1 MFIIA
6 SAMQK
11 DFHNHA
17 TLEMLKNIPD
27 MTWTPSIPHRFAG
40 MSEESLRGM
49 LLPKGKQAY
58 FEKTTLVG
66 AAPAA
71 FNWQDAAPECMVVRD
86 QGQCGSCWA
95 FSSVGPFSDNRCFS
109 KKDAT
114 RVIYSEQYMVSCDSN
129 NLGCNGGYLT
139 MDQYFLKKTGVPTDK
154 CVSYKSGSKGVT
166 GKCPTTCDDKSPIV
180 LVKSTKFED
189 VCTNEESIKVG
200 LTQGALQTAFTV
212 YSDFMYYNG
221 SCTTIRAL
229 IRLHDLDTQVKSEI
243 MIFSFYIGIY
253 DHNIC
258 YIAITNEKI
267 APEPV
272 RSVPPPHMNREFQ
285 FNSEIRQRHANL
297 YGRQSN

>member
-221 SCTTIRAL
+221 
-229 IRLHDLDTQVKSEI
+229 
-243 MIFSFYIGIY
+243 GIY
-253 DHNIC
+253 QHKSGSVEGGHAVTFVGYGEENGVK
-258 YIAITNEKI
+258 YWVVRNSWGTSWGEKGYFRMI
-267 APEPV
+267 RGINDCSIEDQCFLT
-272 RSVPPPHMNREFQ
+272 SV
-285 FNSEIRQRHANL
+285 
-297 YGRQSN
+297 

>member
-221 SCTTIRAL
+221 
-229 IRLHDLDTQVKSEI
+229 
-243 MIFSFYIGIY
+243 GIY
-253 DHNIC
+253 QHKSGSVEGGHAVTFVGYGEESGVKYWVVRNSWG
-258 YIAITNEKI
+258 ASWGEKGYFRMI
-267 APEPV
+267 RGINDCGIEDQCFLT
-272 RSVPPPHMNREFQ
+272 SV
-285 FNSEIRQRHANL
+285 
-297 YGRQSN
+297 